1 MAKLPIIFI
10 YQIDILLKNIKIS
23 KFAVMNKTGIKIMA
37 IGITLGTLTACQGN
51 GSDFTYTV
59 DSFADISVS
68 RYQVPGWDS
77 LSLQQKEY
85 AYHLSQAAL
94 FGRDIRWDQ
103 NCQGN
108 LELRKVLEKILTDY
122 KGDKVCQD
130 YKDFLVYAKRVFF
143 SSGMHHHYA
152 EDKFFPAC
160 SEEYFASLMKSV
172 GLDSQVD
179 AMTNYIYNPLLYPQ
193 RRATNGVKDIVMAS
207 AVNYYGQGIT
217 RQEAEAFYD
226 KIPNDTASPVLLGL
240 NSKLVKDANGNLKE
254 EVWNIGSK
262 YGPAI
267 REICRELELAA
278 ACAENDQQRKVI
290 GLLIEYYKTGDLKT
304 WDQYNI
310 EWVKENSG
318 MIDFI
323 NGFIETYNDPLD
335 RRGTW
340 EGYIELTDAQAT
352 RRTQIISS
360 NAQWF
365 EDHAP
370 VDDRFKKKECKGVTA
385 KVINAICVSG
395 DSYPTSPIGINLP
408 NSNWIRKEYGSKS
421 VTIANVTASREY
433 SSLEQPNS
441 TLQEFA
447 YSKEEIEQYRKYGFY
462 ADQIHTDLHEC
473 LGHGSGQLLPGVS
486 ENALGEYASTLEE
499 GRADLFGLYYAADP
513 KMVELG
519 IMPDKNAYKAL
530 YSSYIRNG
538 LMVQLSRIEP
548 GKNITEAHMQNRKFI
563 AEWCYEKGAAD
574 GVIERMEKDG
584 KTYFVIKDYKALR
597 ALFAQLLAEVQRI
610 KSTGDYQAGK
620 DLVENYGVKVDPE
633 LHKEVLDRYKALDL
647 KPYGGV
653 VNPTIVPVEKDGRIV
668 DYKLVPCADFI
679 SQQLE
684 YARLYSTL

>member
-1 MAKLPIIFI
+1 MTKVTFKIITMSTAF
-10 YQIDILLKNIKIS
+10 
-23 KFAVMNKTGIKIMA
+23 GI
-37 IGITLGTLTACQGN
+37 LTACQSN
-51 GSDFTYTV
+51 SSDFTYTV

-68 RYQVPGWDS
+68 RFQVPGWES
-77 LSLQQKEY
+77 LSLKQKEY

-94 FGRDIRWDQ
+94 WGRDIRWDQ
-103 NCQGN
+103 NCSGN
-108 LELRKVLEKILTDY
+108 LALRHTLEAILTQY
-122 KGDKVCQD
+122 EGDKECQN
-130 YKDFLVYAKRVFF
+130 YQDFLVYAKRVFF

-160 SEEYFASLMKSV
+160 PKEYFASLMKST
-172 GLDSQVD
+172 GLDSQAD
-179 AMTNYIYNPLLYPQ
+179 AMTDYIYNPLLYPQ
-193 RRATNGVKDIVMAS
+193 RRATNGARDIVMES
-207 AVNYYGQGIT
+207 AVNYYQKGIT
-217 RQEAEAFYD
+217 RMEAESFYD
-226 KIPNDTASPVLLGL
+226 KLPNDTAAPLLLGL
-240 NSKLVKDANGNLKE
+240 NSKLVKDTNGNLKE
-254 EVWNIGSK
+254 EVWNIDSK

-267 REICRELELAA
+267 KKICQELELAA
-278 ACAENDQQRKVI
+278 ACAENDQQRKAI
-290 GLLIEYYKTGDLKT
+290 SLLIEYYKTGDLKT
-304 WDQYNI
+304 WDRFNI

-323 NGFIETYNDPLD
+323 NGFIETYNDPID

-340 EGYIELTDAQAT
+340 EGYVELTDAET
-352 RRTQIISS
+352 TKRTQIISS

-365 EDHAP
+365 EDNAP
-370 VDDRFKKKECKGVTA
+370 IDNRFKKKECKGVTA

-433 SSLEQPNS
+433 SSMEQPNS

-447 YSKEEIEQYRKYGFY
+447 FTNKEIELYRKYGFY
-462 ADQIHTDLHEC
+462 AEQIHTDLHEC

-519 IMPDKNAYKAL
+519 IMPDKDAYKAL
-530 YSSYIRNG
+530 YNNYIRNG
-538 LMVQLSRIEP
+538 LMVQLSRIEL
-548 GKNITEAHMQNRKFI
+548 GKNITESHMQNRKFI
-563 AEWCYEKGAAD
+563 SEWCYEKGAAS
-574 GVIERMEKDG
+574 GVIERIEKNG
-584 KTYFVIKDYKALR
+584 KTYFVINDYKALR
-597 ALFAQLLAEVQRI
+597 SLFAQLLAEVQRI

-620 DLVENYGVKVDPE
+620 ALVENYGVKVEPE
-633 LHKEVLDRYKALDL
+633 LHKQVLERYNALGL

-653 VNPTIVPVEKDGRIV
+653 VNPTIVPIEKDGSVV
-668 DYKLVPCADFI
+668 DYELVPCDDFI